1 MTQLAPTPKDTSVV
15 TEHEPLVIRQDSR
28 DNKGVV
34 TLTLNNPKQFNA
46 LSVALLSALQKEL
59 DAIAEDQTIRVV
71 VIAAE
76 GKAFCA
82 GHNLKEMRAHSDRA
96 FHQALFNQCSQM
108 MLTLNRMPQVVIA
121 KVQGI
126 ATAAGCQLV
135 ASCDLAVASSTAKF
149 ATSGINVGLF
159 CSTPAVAVSRNLSP
173 KQAFEMLITGE
184 FIDAETAAAQ
194 GLINRVAA
202 PEDLDNTLQALI
214 DAIISKSPVATATGK
229 QMFYNQL
236 GLSLPDAYDYASQ
249 VMVENMMA
257 DDVAEGI
264 DAFIEKRQAVW
275 TGR

>member
-1 MTQLAPTPKDTSVV
+1 MTQQTTTNTSA
-15 TEHEPLVIRQDSR
+15 TTQPEPLVIRRDSS
-28 DNKGVV
+28 DNSGVV

-46 LSVALLSALQKEL
+46 LSVALLTALQQEL
-59 DAIAEDQTIRVV
+59 DVIATDKSIRVV

-82 GHNLKEMRAHSDRA
+82 GHNLKEMRAHSERE

-135 ASCDLAVASSTAKF
+135 ASCDLAVASTTAKF

-194 GLINRVAA
+194 GLINRVAE
-202 PEDLDNTLQALI
+202 PEQLDNELQALI

-236 GLSLPDAYDYASQ
+236 GMSLPDAYDYASQ
-249 VMVENMMA
+249 VMVDNMMA

-275 TGR
+275 TGH

>member
-1 MTQLAPTPKDTSVV
+1 MTQLASTQKDTSVV
-15 TEHEPLVIRQDSR
+15 TENEPLVIRRDSR
-28 DNKGVV
+28 DNRGVV
-34 TLTLNNPKQFNA
+34 TLTLNNAKQFNA

-202 PEDLDNTLQALI
+202 PEELDNTLQILM

-236 GLSLPDAYDYASQ
+236 GMSLPDAYDYASQ

-275 TGR
+275 IGR

>member
-1 MTQLAPTPKDTSVV
+1 MTQLASTQKDTSVV
-15 TEHEPLVIRQDSR
+15 TENEPLVIRRDSR
-28 DNKGVV
+28 DNRGVV

-202 PEDLDNTLQALI
+202 PEELDNTLQILI
-214 DAIISKSPVATATGK
+214 NAIISKSPVATATGK

-236 GLSLPDAYDYASQ
+236 GMSLPDAYDYASQ

-275 TGR
+275 IGR

>member
-202 PEDLDNTLQALI
+202 PEELDNTLQILI

-236 GLSLPDAYDYASQ
+236 GMSLPDAYDYASQ

>member
-1 MTQLAPTPKDTSVV
+1 MTQLAPTQKDTSVV

-59 DAIAEDQTIRVV
+59 DAIAEDKTIRVV

-184 FIDAETAAAQ
+184 FIDAETAANQ
-194 GLINRVAA
+194 GLINQVAA
-202 PEDLDNTLQALI
+202 PEELDNTLQSLI

-236 GLSLPDAYDYASQ
+236 GMSLPDAYDYASQ

-275 TGR
+275 NGR

>member
-1 MTQLAPTPKDTSVV
+1 MTQLASTQKDTSVV
-15 TEHEPLVIRQDSR
+15 TENEPLVIRQDSR
-28 DNKGVV
+28 DNRSVV

>member
-1 MTQLAPTPKDTSVV
+1 MTQLASTQKDTSVV
-15 TEHEPLVIRQDSR
+15 TENEPLVIRQDSR
-28 DNKGVV
+28 DNRGVI

-202 PEDLDNTLQALI
+202 PEELDNTLQTLI

>member
-1 MTQLAPTPKDTSVV
+1 MTQLASTQKDTSVV
-15 TEHEPLVIRQDSR
+15 TENEPLVIRQDSR
-28 DNKGVV
+28 DNRGVV

-108 MLTLNRMPQVVIA
+108 MLTLSRMPQVVIA

-202 PEDLDNTLQALI
+202 PEELDNTLQTLI

-275 TGR
+275 IGR

>member
-1 MTQLAPTPKDTSVV
+1 MTQLASTQKDTSVV
-15 TEHEPLVIRQDSR
+15 TENEPLVIRQDSR
-28 DNKGVV
+28 DNRSVV

-135 ASCDLAVASSTAKF
+135 ASCDLAVASSTVKF

>member
-1 MTQLAPTPKDTSVV
+1 MTQLASTQKDTSVV
-15 TEHEPLVIRQDSR
+15 TENEPLVIRQDSR
-28 DNKGVV
+28 DNRSVV

-59 DAIAEDQTIRVV
+59 DAIAEDKTIRVV

-108 MLTLNRMPQVVIA
+108 MLTLSRMPQVVIA